1 MSPCVWSEHVP
12 VNAQYL
18 TEMSSQTLYPV
29 KRTKN
34 MLPYVKFAGD
44 RVKVAMTLSY
54 QSKEIFLQ
62 DETKLARLPN
72 HLLSSISWYLDAI
85 EVLEGAI
92 LCPLNMRVD
101 ASSCSH
107 ALRSHS
113 CFAVQIAFMDS
124 IAQALNTK
132 GVVVSFAA
140 SPQNQIDVHERAR
153 EATVSALRSDLD
165 ITGAIRVEDELILP
179 LSGPHW

>member
-1 MSPCVWSEHVP
+1 MSPCVWSEYVP

-18 TEMSSQTLYPV
+18 TEISSQTLYPV

-72 HLLSSISWYLDAI
+72 HLLSSIS
-85 EVLEGAI
+85 
-92 LCPLNMRVD
+92 
-101 ASSCSH
+101 
-107 ALRSHS
+107 
-113 CFAVQIAFMDS
+113 
-124 IAQALNTK
+124 
-132 GVVVSFAA
+132 
-140 SPQNQIDVHERAR
+140 
-153 EATVSALRSDLD
+153 
-165 ITGAIRVEDELILP
+165 
-179 LSGPHW
+179 